1 MFLEIRLQEAFSSP
15 WTALDW
21 CAKMTPM
28 TKPERLTGLD
38 TSFLHLERSGAH
50 MHVASTSIFE
60 GSAPTHQEFRDH
72 IASRLHLVPRFRQ
85 KLRFVPLSQS
95 RPVWVDDP
103 HLNLDYHVRQTALP
117 APGSDEQLR
126 NLAARIFSQQL
137 DRSKPLWEMWLVEG
151 LSGDRFAIIGKSH
164 HALVDGV
171 SGVDITTVLFDLD
184 PEPAGTPDKAPPW
197 LARPE
202 PTDLQLLSEALKERA
217 TSPKEIYRGFRAALR
232 GPRQVLKGLGATSKM
247 VGAGMSAPN
256 SVFNVEIGPH
266 RRFQMTQTDL
276 ADLKRVK
283 DAHGGTVND
292 VILSIVAGGLGRYLR
307 ARGHDTDGLELRAMV
322 PVSVRAADEHG
333 ALGNRVSAMMAP
345 LPVWC
350 EDPVERLRLL
360 TGEMGDLKSSGQAVG
375 AEILTKLT
383 DFAPGTIVSQA
394 ARLQPA
400 QRFFNLVVTNV
411 PGPQFPLYVL
421 GRKMESIFPMVPL
434 ARRQALCIG
443 IMSYNGQ
450 VNFGL
455 IGDYDAMA
463 DLDSFALDLEA
474 ATQEVMETIPAK
486 KKTAKKRKAAASAN
500 GAAPV
505 ATESRS

>member
-1 MFLEIRLQEAFSSP
+1 MAGS
-15 WTALDW
+15 
-21 CAKMTPM
+21 
-28 TKPERLTGLD
+28 ERLTGLD
-38 TSFLHLERSGAH
+38 ASFLHMEREGAH

-60 GSAPTHQEFRDH
+60 GEPPTHGEFREH

-85 KLRFVPLSQS
+85 KLRFVPLAQG

-103 HLNLDYHVRQTALP
+103 HLNLEYHVRQTALP

-137 DRSKPLWEMWLVEG
+137 DRSKPLWELWLVEG

-184 PEPAGTPDKAPPW
+184 PEPQGRPEKAPPW
-197 LARPE
+197 VARPE
-202 PTDLQLLSEALKERA
+202 PTDVQLLSEALKERL
-217 TSPKEIYRGFRAALR
+217 TSPKEVYRGVRAAFR
-232 GPRQVLKGLGATSKM
+232 GPRQVLQGLGATSKM
-247 VGAGMSAPN
+247 VSAGIAAPD

-266 RRFQMTQTDL
+266 RRVAMVQADL

-283 DAHGGTVND
+283 DQHGGTVND
-292 VILSIVAGGLGRYLR
+292 VILSVVAGALGKYLR
-307 ARGHDTDGLELRAMV
+307 ARGHDTEGLELRAMV
-322 PVSVRAADEHG
+322 PVSVRAAEEHG
-333 ALGNRVSAMMAP
+333 ALGNRISAMMAP

-350 EDPVERLRLL
+350 EDPVERLHLM
-360 TGEMGDLKSSGQAVG
+360 TEEMGDLKSSGQAVG

-383 DFAPGTIVSQA
+383 DFAPSTIASQA

-434 ARRQALCIG
+434 ARRQALCVG

-463 DLDSFALDLEA
+463 DLESFGLDLEA
-474 ATQEVMETIPAK
+474 AVQEVIETVPAAK
-486 KKTAKKRKAAASAN
+486 KKAKKSKAAATSSN
-500 GAAPV
+500 GSSPV
-505 ATESRS
+505 ASEPAGR

>member
-1 MFLEIRLQEAFSSP
+1 VWEDESV
-15 WTALDW
+15 TN
-21 CAKMTPM
+21 
-28 TKPERLTGLD
+28 PERLSGLD

-50 MHVASTSIFE
+50 MHVASTSVFE
-60 GSAPTHQEFRDH
+60 GQAPTHEEFRDH

-85 KLRFVPLSQS
+85 KLRFVPLDQG

-137 DRSKPLWEMWLVEG
+137 DRSKPLWELWLVEG
-151 LSGDRFAIIGKSH
+151 LTGDRFAIIGKSH

-184 PEPAGTPDKAPPW
+184 PEPAGAPDKAPPW

-202 PTDLQLLSEALKERA
+202 PTDLKLLSDAWRERL
-217 TSPKEIYRGFRAALR
+217 TSPPEIYRGFRAALR
-232 GPRQVLKGLGATSKM
+232 GPRQVLKGVGATSKM
-247 VGAGMSAPN
+247 VSAGMSAPH

-276 ADLKRVK
+276 GDLKRVK

-292 VILSIVAGGLGRYLR
+292 VILSIVAGGIGKYLR
-307 ARGHDTDGLELRAMV
+307 ARGHDTAGLELRAMV
-322 PVSVRAADEHG
+322 PVSVRADEEHG
-333 ALGNRVSAMMAP
+333 ALGNRISAMMAP

-350 EDPVERLRLL
+350 EDPVERLRLM
-360 TGEMGDLKSSGQAVG
+360 TGEMGDLKTSGQAVG

-383 DFAPGTIVSQA
+383 DFAPSTIASQA

-455 IGDYDAMA
+455 IGDFDGMA
-463 DLDSFALDLEA
+463 DLDSFSLDLEA
-474 ATQEVMETIPAK
+474 ATREVIETAPAK
-486 KKTAKKRKAAASAN
+486 KKPKAKAKKSKAAAAAATN
-500 GAAPV
+500 GAGPV
-505 ATESRS
+505 AAERA

>member
-1 MFLEIRLQEAFSSP
+1 
-15 WTALDW
+15 
-21 CAKMTPM
+21 M
-28 TKPERLTGLD
+28 TKPERLSGLD

-50 MHVASTSIFE
+50 MHVASVSIFE
-60 GSAPTHQEFRDH
+60 GEAPTHEEFRDH
-72 IASRLHLVPRFRQ
+72 IGSRLHLVPRFRQ
-85 KLRFVPLSQS
+85 KLRFVPLNQS

-137 DRSKPLWEMWLVEG
+137 DRSKPLWELWLVEG
-151 LSGDRFAIIGKSH
+151 LTDDRFAIVGKSH

-184 PEPAGTPDKAPPW
+184 PEPQGTPDKAPPW

-202 PTDLQLLSEALKERA
+202 PTDVQLLSEALKERV
-217 TSPKEIYRGFRAALR
+217 TSPREIYRGVRAALR
-232 GPRQVLKGLGATSKM
+232 GPRQVLEGLGATSKM
-247 VGAGMSAPN
+247 VAAGMSAPDT
-256 SVFNVEIGPH
+256 VFNVEIGPH
-266 RRFQMTQTDL
+266 RRFQMVQADL
-276 ADLKRVK
+276 DDLKRVK

-292 VILSIVAGGLGRYLR
+292 VILSSVAGALGKYMR

-322 PVSVRAADEHG
+322 PVSVRADEEHG
-333 ALGNRVSAMMAP
+333 ALGNRISAMFAP

-350 EDPVERLRLL
+350 EDPVERLHLVTR
-360 TGEMGDLKSSGQAVG
+360 EMGDLKSSGQAVG
-375 AEILTKLT
+375 AEILTKLA
-383 DFAPGTIVSQA
+383 DFAPGTIASQA

-421 GRKMESIFPMVPL
+421 GRRMESFFPMVPL
-434 ARRQALCIG
+434 AHRQALCVG

-450 VNFGL
+450 VNYGL
-455 IGDYDAMA
+455 VGDYDAMA

-474 ATQEVMETIPAK
+474 TTQEVI
-486 KKTAKKRKAAASAN
+486 KTAPKAKSKSAAKNGSKSATGAKAATKRKTKKPKAKAAATSSN
-500 GAAPV
+500 GAGPV
-505 ATESRS
+505 ASGSSRR

>member
-1 MFLEIRLQEAFSSP
+1 MAN
-15 WTALDW
+15 
-21 CAKMTPM
+21 
-28 TKPERLTGLD
+28 PERLSGLD

-50 MHVASTSIFE
+50 MHVASVSIFE

-72 IASRLHLVPRFRQ
+72 IGSRLHLVPRFRQ
-85 KLRFVPLSQS
+85 KLRFVPLDQG

-137 DRSKPLWEMWLVEG
+137 DRSKPLWELWLVEG

-184 PEPAGTPDKAPPW
+184 PEPQGRPDKAPPW

-202 PTDLQLLSEALKERA
+202 PTDLQLFTEALKERM
-217 TSPKEIYRGFRAALR
+217 TSPREAYRGFRAALR
-232 GPRQVLKGLGATSKM
+232 GPRQVLRGLGATSKTLS
-247 VGAGMSAPN
+247 AGMSAPS

-266 RRFQMTQTDL
+266 RRFAMVQADL

-283 DAHGGTVND
+283 DEHGGTVND
-292 VILSIVAGGLGRYLR
+292 VILSIVAGGLSKYLR
-307 ARGHDTDGLELRAMV
+307 ARGHDTNGLELRAMV
-322 PVSVRAADEHG
+322 PVSVRTSEEHG
-333 ALGNRVSAMMAP
+333 ALGNRISAMMAP

-350 EDPVERLRLL
+350 EDPVERLHLMTR
-360 TGEMGDLKSSGQAVG
+360 EMGDLKASGQAVG

-383 DFAPGTIVSQA
+383 DFAPSTIASQA

-434 ARRQALCIG
+434 ARRQALCVG

-463 DLDSFALDLEA
+463 DLDSFSLDLEA
-474 ATQEVMETIPAK
+474 AVQDVIETAPPARK
-486 KKTAKKRKAAASAN
+486 PRKAKAGASSN
-500 GAAPV
+500 GATPV
-505 ATESRS
+505 ATESRP